1 MSISRHEAR
10 HQALNVLFAA
20 DVRGVSASTLL
31 EKTGSMSPVSG
42 PVATDAKIM
51 VALYEDNRKQID
63 RMIASHADGW
73 MLKRMAGV
81 DRNAMRLAIAEMVF
95 GDVPVEIAINEAV
108 NLVGELGG
116 PDSPRFVN
124 GVLGAIQRELQAQA
138 EAEIAQHPASGT
150 GDGQPANPSDAD
162 APIDWSTPET
172 SPPTRTSGHGELAT
186 LADAHPEP
194 TSPGVQSDEESH
206 TLPMAPRDHAVLQG
220 APDRHQ
226 DEPVVV
232 SELVETQPDQQHPE
246 PPAEADPEGQ

>member
-31 EKTGSMSPVSG
+31 EKTGSISPVSG

-63 RMIASHADGW
+63 RMIAAHADGW

-81 DRNAMRLAIAEMVF
+81 DRNAMRLAIAEMAF
-95 GDVPVEIAINEAV
+95 GDVPCEIAINEAV

-124 GVLGAIQRELQAQA
+124 GVLGAIQRELQAKA
-138 EAEIAQHPASGT
+138 EAEAAEAQAPAPNTDHEES
-150 GDGQPANPSDAD
+150 
-162 APIDWSTPET
+162 ST
-172 SPPTRTSGHGELAT
+172 
-186 LADAHPEP
+186 
-194 TSPGVQSDEESH
+194 DEE
-206 TLPMAPRDHAVLQG
+206 LQ
-220 APDRHQ
+220 ADS
-226 DEPVVV
+226 
-232 SELVETQPDQQHPE
+232 SELKAQEEHNL
-246 PPAEADPEGQ
+246 